1 MSAPL
6 VPAALALSADGTPY
20 SAAFDD
26 VYHSSAGGTAQAR
39 HVFLAGNDLP
49 GRWRERERFT
59 ILETGFGLGLNF
71 LATRA
76 AWQED
81 ASRCAKLHYVSI
93 EKHPFSVA
101 DLVTLHAP
109 LTGLAAQAAELRAR
123 WPILVPGMHRLE
135 FDAGRVVLTLCFG
148 DIADLARELHLAAD
162 AFFLDGFA
170 PSKNPGM
177 WSPAVL
183 KSLAQLASPGA
194 TLATYTAASPVRD
207 ALTLAGFSVE
217 KRPGFARKREMLC
230 AHWTG
235 RGATVPSPRPA
246 RRAIVVGAGLAGS
259 AVCERLAARGWE
271 VTLLERHAAPAQEAS
286 GNHAG
291 TFHPLVTRDD
301 SFIARLSRASFLHAQ
316 RHWESLENLAWS
328 RCGVLQ
334 MARDE
339 AEDAAQRSAMASLA
353 YPACYA
359 GYLDRAAATQVTGAA
374 VASGGLWFPQ
384 GGWIQPASLA
394 NALLAKAKV
403 SMHFGVEVEKLE
415 HGAGG
420 WAAVGGDGRTLATAP
435 VVVLANARD
444 AVRLAPVAH
453 LSLRSV
459 RGQVSH
465 LPASEFPAI
474 GSVLLRGGFALPAVD
489 DIVVTGATYDIGEDD
504 PLPRTDS
511 HAGNLARLARVLPGA
526 ERGFDPASL
535 QGRVGFRAVAPDRL
549 PVVGPL
555 PGSEGLFAA
564 FAYASRG
571 ILWCGLMAEL
581 LASRIEG
588 EPWPIEARLAEA
600 VSADRF
606 GRRAQRKAT

>member
-6 VPAALALSADGTPY
+6 VPAALAFSAYGTPY

-39 HVFLAGNDLP
+39 HVFLGGNDLP
-49 GRWRERERFT
+49 ARWGGRERFT

-81 ASRCAKLHYVSI
+81 PGRPAKLHYVSI

-101 DLVTLHAP
+101 DLATLHAP
-109 LTGLAAQAAELRAR
+109 LAGLASQAGELRAA
-123 WPILVPGMHRLE
+123 WPLLVSGMHRLE

-148 DIADLARELHLAAD
+148 DIAEVARDLRLVAD
-162 AFFLDGFA
+162 AFYLDGFA
-170 PSKNPGM
+170 PSRNPAM
-177 WSPAVL
+177 WSLPVL
-183 KSLAQLASPGA
+183 KSISRLASPGA

-207 ALTLAGFSVE
+207 ALALAGFSVE

-230 AHWTG
+230 ARWTG
-235 RGATVPSPRPA
+235 RDAAVPAPPPA
-246 RRAIVVGAGLAGS
+246 RRAIVIGAGLAGS

-301 SFIARLSRASFLHAQ
+301 SFIARLSRASFLYALRQ
-316 RHWESLENLAWS
+316 WERLEDVAWS

-334 MARDE
+334 MPRDE
-339 AEDAAQRSAMASLA
+339 AEDTAQRSAMASLG
-353 YPACYA
+353 YPADYA
-359 GYLDRAAATQVTGAA
+359 AYLDREAAARAAGAA
-374 VASGGLWFPQ
+374 VAAGGLWFPQ
-384 GGWIQPASLA
+384 GGWIRPASLA
-394 NALLAKAKV
+394 NALLAKAGV
-403 SMHFGVEVEKLE
+403 SKHFGVEVEKLQPK
-415 HGAGG
+415 AGG
-420 WAAVGGDGRTLATAP
+420 WAAIASDGRTLATAP
-435 VVVLANARD
+435 VVVLANASD
-444 AVRLAPVAH
+444 AIRLAPIAH

-465 LPASEFPAI
+465 LPAAGLPAI
-474 GSVLLRGGFALPAVD
+474 GAVLLRGGFALPPVD
-489 DIVVTGATYDIGEDD
+489 GIVVTGATYDIGEDD

-526 ERGFDPASL
+526 EQGFDPGSL

-555 PGSEGLFAA
+555 AESAGLFAA

-581 LASRIEG
+581 LASRLEG
-588 EPWPIEARLAEA
+588 EPWPIEARLGEA

-606 GRRAQRKAT
+606 SRRAQRKAT